1 MGSPLS
7 LGGKSGPAEQGPG
20 VRAERRALPV
30 YRLALLWFIGAN
42 LRMTVLAL
50 PPVLP
55 DIQHQLHLSE
65 TAIAALT
72 NLPVLVLALAA
83 VVGSAAVARLGPRF
97 TLVVGLV
104 VVGVSSGA
112 RGLGGTAG
120 LFVASLAL
128 GIGIAILQPTMPSIT
143 RAWFSARVGFATSM
157 YSNGI
162 VVGEALAASLTLP
175 LVVPWTGSWQ
185 KALAVWGL
193 PALLAAGLLT
203 LPVFT
208 VPARPP
214 GTPLR
219 WWPRWADSVTWRTGL
234 LQGGGS
240 VLYFGTNAFLPIY
253 LHAAGYP
260 GLVAPCL
267 AALNTS
273 QLAAAVIV
281 AVLARRSASPHV
293 LLAVCGA
300 CALAGLAA
308 IVVAPAQLAI
318 AGSAVVGVCSAV
330 AFIVALMMPALLAG
344 PDDVHRLAAGM
355 TTIGYLS
362 AFLFPLAG
370 GLAWQ
375 VTGNSALAFVPEAFG
390 ALLFGTV
397 LIWPGR
403 SIGRRLAVRIQ

>member
-1 MGSPLS
+1 VGSPLS
-7 LGGKSGPAEQGPG
+7 LGGKSGPVEQGPG
-20 VRAERRALPV
+20 APVEQRALSV
-30 YRLALLWFIGAN
+30 YRLGLLWFIGAN

-55 DIQHQLHLSE
+55 DIQHQLHLSA

-112 RGLGGTAG
+112 RGLGGTAA
-120 LFVASLAL
+120 LFGASLVL

-143 RAWFSARVGFATSM
+143 RAWFAARVGFATSM

-208 VPARPP
+208 VPARPA
-214 GTPLR
+214 GAPLR
-219 WWPRWADSVTWRTGL
+219 WWPRWADPVTWRTGL

-260 GLVAPCL
+260 GLVAASL

-293 LLAVCGA
+293 LLAVCGG

-308 IVVAPAQLAI
+308 IVVAPAHLAI

-330 AFIVALMMPALLAG
+330 AFIVALMMPALLAD
-344 PDDVHRLAAGM
+344 PDDVHRLAAAM

>member
-1 MGSPLS
+1 VGSPLS
-7 LGGKSGPAEQGPG
+7 LDGKSGPVEKAPG
-20 VRAERRALPV
+20 APAERRALSA
-30 YRLALLWFIGAN
+30 YRLGLLWFIGAN

-55 DIQHQLHLSE
+55 DIQRQLHLSE

-83 VVGSAAVARLGPRF
+83 VVGSAAVARLGPRS
-97 TLVVGLV
+97 TLVLGLV

-143 RAWFSARVGFATSM
+143 RAWFAARVGFATSM

-203 LPVFT
+203 FPLFT
-208 VPARPP
+208 VPARPA

-219 WWPRWADSVTWRTGL
+219 WWPRWADPVTWRTGL

-240 VLYFGTNAFLPIY
+240 VLYFGTNAFLPVY

-308 IVVAPAQLAI
+308 IVVAPAPLAI

-330 AFIVALMMPALLAG
+330 AFIVALMMPALLADS
-344 PDDVHRLAAGM
+344 DDVHRLAAGM

-362 AFLFPLAG
+362 AFVFPLAG

>member
-1 MGSPLS
+1 
-7 LGGKSGPAEQGPG
+7 
-20 VRAERRALPV
+20 
-30 YRLALLWFIGAN
+30 
-42 LRMTVLAL
+42 
-50 PPVLP
+50 
-55 DIQHQLHLSE
+55 
-65 TAIAALT
+65 
-72 NLPVLVLALAA
+72 
-83 VVGSAAVARLGPRF
+83 
-97 TLVVGLV
+97 
-104 VVGVSSGA
+104 
-112 RGLGGTAG
+112 
-120 LFVASLAL
+120 
-128 GIGIAILQPTMPSIT
+128 
-143 RAWFSARVGFATSM
+143 
-157 YSNGI
+157 
-162 VVGEALAASLTLP
+162 
-175 LVVPWTGSWQ
+175 VVPWTGSWQ

-203 LPVFT
+203 FPLFS
-208 VPARPP
+208 VPARPA

-308 IVVAPAQLAI
+308 IVAPAQLAI

-330 AFIVALMMPALLAG
+330 AFIVALMMPALLADA
-344 PDDVHRLAAGM
+344 DDVHRLAAGM
-355 TTIGYLS
+355 TTIGYMS